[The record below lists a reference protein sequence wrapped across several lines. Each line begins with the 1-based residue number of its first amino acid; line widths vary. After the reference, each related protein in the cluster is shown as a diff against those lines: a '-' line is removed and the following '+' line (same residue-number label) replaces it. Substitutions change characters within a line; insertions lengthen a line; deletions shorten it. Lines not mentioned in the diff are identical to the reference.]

1 MISGQKRDSLY
12 FDLNLDKVLA
22 VPLWIISN
30 NEFNRKRRGY
40 PFFLLR
46 DVVRFFYKSIFTKFI
61 VNEVNGSADNVIF
74 VRAYTRP
81 DLDEHAGIF
90 ETVTKQGVV
99 CVLDNRRISFDILAV
114 IRCFYVA
121 FVYRSTFRKVLAS
134 KKILFFSQE
143 GLHTFIV
150 YISALS
156 DFFKIYP
163 YLKTASK
170 VVSFQ
175 EMVPVEN
182 LVCQV
187 ANMLGIPTYA
197 LQHAL
202 GAYTDS
208 GSYEARYSRVHY
220 DASVC
225 KTILVWGEFTKKYF
239 RKFTDA
245 NIYLIGKPVLP
256 SLSIFSEGVTFIFEA
271 DDVVNN
277 KLLCLSDDIESRGY
291 EVSRWYRPG
300 HNLVKD
306 GVVREGPLRK
316 MIIGWRSSL
325 LVELGSI
332 GGCVF
337 VIPESVFR
345 DELPLDLVVE
355 NVNQIEERY
364 KMICGYP
371 HCVWKHFID
380 CSGQDTVSRYKSILE
395 TN

>member
-1 MISGQKRDSLY
+1 MKDYQH
-12 FDLNLDKVLA
+12 LNVSFLKALS
-22 VPLWIISN
+22 VPLWDISN
-30 NEFNRKRRGY
+30 GEFKRKSISLPAWVIREISRFIY
-40 PFFLLR
+40 YSICTKPKVVKKEASKSKLFFL
-46 DVVRFFYKSIFTKFI
+46 
-61 VNEVNGSADNVIF
+61 
-74 VRAYTRP
+74 RAYSRS
-81 DLDEHAGIF
+81 DLNEHAGIF
-90 ETVTKQGVV
+90 EAAIPASSV
-99 CVLDNRRISFDILAV
+99 CVLSQRDTTFDLLAISK
-114 IRCFYVA
+114 CFC
-121 FVYRSTFRKVLAS
+121 FMWIKRKEFQ
-134 KKILFFSQE
+134 KILRKKFIPLFSQE
-143 GLHTFIV
+143 GFFIFMTLV
-150 YISALS
+150 NALS

-163 YLKTASK
+163 YLKRAPK

-225 KTILVWGEFTKKYF
+225 KTILVWGESTKKYF
-239 RKFTDA
+239 RKCTDA

-271 DDVVNN
+271 DDDVNN
-277 KLLCLSDDIESRGY
+277 KLLSLSDDIESRGY

-300 HNLVKD
+300 HKLVKD

-337 VIPESVFR
+337 VISESVFR
-345 DELPLDLVVE
+345 DDLPLDLVVQ
-355 NVNQIEERY
+355 NVNQIEDRY
-364 KMICGYP
+364 KMICDYP
-371 HCVWKHFID
+371 YGVWKHFID
-380 CSGQDTVSRYKSILE
+380 CTGQETVNRYKSILE
-395 TN
+395 TNR